1 MPSKFITIAAT
12 FTAEPLAD
20 PIGFWSDAFD
30 LAAEVQFAPYNQ
42 LFQQLLDPTSLLASP
57 EPGLN
62 VLLVRF
68 EDWVQSEAA
77 PPAAGVLGAK
87 LDELVAQFVSSL
99 AAFAARSSRQLL
111 VCCCPA
117 SPPFR
122 ADPALAGALERAEA
136 QLRAGVQPLQRAHLV
151 AVQELTR
158 AYDVADYDDQ
168 HSDRLGR
175 IPYTPE
181 FFAALGSVIFRT
193 FYATQSAPY
202 KVLVLDCDNTL
213 WKGVCGED
221 GVEGI
226 QLPSEYL
233 HLQEFA
239 IWQHDAGMLI
249 CLCSKNSEADVQ
261 AVFAQRS
268 DMLLKSDHIVASR
281 INWQPKSTNLK
292 QLAQELQLG
301 LNSFVV
307 LDDNPL
313 ECAEIQAAC
322 PEVLVLQLPSDQ
334 RQIPHFLEHIWAFDR
349 LQITEED
356 RSRTQLYRQNSSRAQ
371 LQAQSLTLDD
381 FLAQLELVVKIT
393 PATAQQLPRVAQ
405 LTQRTNQFNLTT
417 IRRTEA
423 EIQAFCAAPGADCLT
438 VEVRDRFG
446 DYGLVGVVLFTL
458 DRKALHVDTLLL
470 SCRVLGKRVE
480 HQILARLGELARARG
495 AKLVRLPYIRTPRN
509 QPAQDFLTNL
519 EAEDWHALEDG
530 FVCDLTVEQALE
542 APSRPQVLPLEQP
555 GDVLV
560 ATDTLVAAQAPL
572 AGPAPQARERRTALL
587 AQAATVWSRAADV
600 SAAVQE
606 WRRRTRGEEIGS
618 FVAPRT
624 PSEAQLSELWAQVL
638 GVDRVGVTDDFF
650 GLGGHSLS
658 ATRLLSRIRDVFEV
672 DLPQGALF
680 EAPTVAQMAEL
691 IDYQYIGRLDGAELD
706 ALLHEMQDLSD
717 EQLRS
722 ALETI

>member
-20 PIGFWSDAFD
+20 PIGFWSDASG

-42 LFQQLLDPTSLLASP
+42 LFQQLLDPTSLLASA

-62 VLLVRF
+62 VLLVRL
-68 EDWVQSEAA
+68 EDWVQSEAL
-77 PPAAGVLGAK
+77 PAAGVLSTK

-99 AAFAARSSRQLL
+99 AAFAARSARQLL

-117 SPPFR
+117 SPLFR
-122 ADPALAGALERAEA
+122 ADPALAAALERAEA
-136 QLRAGVQPLQRAHLV
+136 QLRAGVQPLQRARLV
-151 AVQELTR
+151 EPHELAR
-158 AYDVADYDDQ
+158 AYGVADYDDQ

-181 FFAALGSVIFRT
+181 FFAALGTVIFRT

-213 WKGVCGED
+213 WKGICGED
-221 GVEGI
+221 GVDGI

-233 HLQEFA
+233 QLQEFA
-239 IWQHDAGMLI
+239 IRQHDAGMLI

-261 AVFAQRS
+261 AVFAQRD
-268 DMLLKSDHIVASR
+268 DMLLKSDHIIASR

-301 LNSFVV
+301 LSSFVV

-313 ECAEIQAAC
+313 ECAEIQVAC

-334 RQIPHFLEHIWAFDR
+334 RQIPQFLEHIWAFDR

-356 RSRTQLYRQNSSRAQ
+356 RSRTQLYRQNSERAQ
-371 LQAQSLTLDD
+371 LQAQSLTLND
-381 FLAQLELVVKIT
+381 FLAQLELVVNIT

-417 IRRTEA
+417 VRRTEA

-480 HQILARLGELARARG
+480 HQILARLGELAKARG

-509 QPAQDFLTNL
+509 QPAQDFLTSL
-519 EAEDWHALEDG
+519 EGEDWHALEDG
-530 FVCDLTVEQALE
+530 FVCDLTAEQALE
-542 APSRPQVLPLEQP
+542 TPSRPQVLPLEQP

-560 ATDTLVAAQAPL
+560 AAHAPL
-572 AGPAPQARERRTALL
+572 SGPAPQLREARTALL
-587 AQAATVWSRAADV
+587 AQAATIWARAADV

-638 GVDRVGVTDDFF
+638 GVDRVGISDDFF

-672 DLPQGALF
+672 DLPQGVLF

-691 IDYQYIGRLDGAELD
+691 IDYQYIGRLDDNELD
-706 ALLHEMQDLSD
+706 ALLYEMQDLSD
-717 EQLRS
+717 EDVKA